1 LVNQGGFAQALIVV
15 LPKKKKNIVTLKS
28 EKSASDGY
36 FYWSP

>member
-1 LVNQGGFAQALIVV
+1 LIDQDGFAQALIVV
-15 LPKKKKNIVTLKS
+15 LPKKKTIVTLKS